1 MRSFRS
7 PALLFCLQLAL
18 FTSSAQ
24 QPTQSLPTPPPQQP
38 ATSAGAPAPPTT
50 EQIRKTVGFLMVDY
64 RNGAVQGG
72 VIGTCFFVA
81 VPDKRLG
88 ENQGFVYLVTNRHVA
103 QPGIDLGTPYQVQAV
118 FLRMNLV
125 TPEGGTESIQGQIP
139 LNDQIRWFFPSDEA
153 VDLAILPLAPDQKK
167 IAYLPIP
174 SSIIVSSEQVKTSE
188 VGVGDPITFAG
199 YFSNFPGQNR
209 MEPIVREGVIA
220 MVPEEKLNTTL
231 HKQGKLFLAD
241 LHAFH
246 GNSGSPVFV
255 NIGGFHRGALYL
267 GENYKLLGVISGYY
281 PESAGFSVPAATA
294 LTGEV
299 RDNSGIATIV
309 PGEELTKL
317 LNSHEVQA
325 NRDQQ
330 VAKLAKKP

>member
-1 MRSFRS
+1 MRSFRI

-18 FTSSAQ
+18 LTSSAQ
-24 QPTQSLPTPPPQQP
+24 QPTQSPPAPPQQP
-38 ATSAGAPAPPTT
+38 ATSAGATAPPTA
-50 EQIRKTVGFLMVDY
+50 EQIRKTVGFLMVTY
-64 RNGAVQGG
+64 RNGAIQGG
-72 VIGTCFFVA
+72 VIGTCFFVV

-125 TPEGGTESIQGQIP
+125 TPEGGTQSIQVQIP

-167 IAYLPIP
+167 IAYSPIP

-255 NIGGFHRGALYL
+255 NIGGFHRGALYV

-281 PESAGFSVPAATA
+281 PESAGFSVPAATV

-309 PGEELTKL
+309 PGEELIKL
-317 LNSHEVQA
+317 LNSDEVQA
-325 NRDQQ
+325 NQDNQ
-330 VAKLAKKP
+330 VAKLTKKP